1 MEYKVVIVDDEPD
14 IHTVSQMVLKKMRFQ
29 GQNIQLFF
37 LPDAKGFIEHMQEHP
52 DTAVVLLDVV
62 MEDEQAGLRAVKQVR
77 EELFNDVVRIVLR
90 TGQPGRAPE
99 LQVIEDYDIDGY
111 LAKAEL
117 TNTRLFSAVRT
128 ALKNYHELLSLQQ
141 HRDMLWQV
149 TQLMINM
156 TGSESLTE
164 CLERFVH
171 SASLLVPSELS
182 VLYLE
187 TPEDP
192 LNDSLEDP
200 APPYHLFFSG
210 PEDKTDAVLAEESAE
225 VVRLFAEQ
233 KGLQQGEAAQ
243 WHGGYVIPF
252 RSRRAPQQ
260 GFLYLERAG
269 LSPLE
274 LQVLTLLASQTGFA
288 LDLFTS

>member
-29 GQNIQLFF
+29 GQSIQLFF
-37 LPDAKGFIEHMQEHP
+37 LPDAKSFIEHMQAHP

-77 EELFNDVVRIVLR
+77 EDLLNDVVRIVLR

-156 TGSESLTE
+156 TDSESLTE

-171 SASLLVPSELS
+171 SAALLVPSALS

-187 TPEDP
+187 TAEDP
-192 LNDSLEDP
+192 LDED
-200 APPYHLFFSG
+200 APPYHLFFAG
-210 PEDKTDAVLAEESAE
+210 DEDKTDVLLAEESAE

-233 KGLQQGEAAQ
+233 NGLQLGEAAQ
-243 WHGGYVIPF
+243 WHHGYVVPF
-252 RSRRAPQQ
+252 RSRRRDQQ
-260 GFLYLERAG
+260 GFLYLEREG

-274 LQVLTLLASQTGFA
+274 LQILTLLASQTGFA
-288 LDLFTS
+288 LALFAS

>member
-14 IHTVSQMVLKKMRFQ
+14 IHTVSQMVLKKLRFQ
-29 GQNIQLFF
+29 GHPVQLFF
-37 LPDAKGFIEHMQEHP
+37 LPDAKSFIEHMQEHP

-77 EELFNDVVRIVLR
+77 EVLLNDVVRILLR

-99 LQVIEDYDIDGY
+99 QQVIETYDIDGY
-111 LAKAEL
+111 LAKAEM

-149 TQLMINM
+149 TQLMMNM
-156 TGSESLTE
+156 TASESLTE

-171 SASLLVPSELS
+171 SAALLVPSELS

-192 LNDSLEDP
+192 LDET

-210 PEDKTDAVLAEESAE
+210 PDEKSDAALAEESAA
-225 VVRLFAEQ
+225 VVGLFAEQ
-233 KGLQQGEAAQ
+233 KGLEPGEAAR
-243 WHGGYVIPF
+243 WHEGYVLPF

-260 GFLYLERAG
+260 GFLYLQRAE

-288 LDLFTS
+288 LELFAAV